1 MKKLMLVLLALL
13 ASASVASAQYRTQQ
27 DYNRPRYQYD
37 GPPHVGPVTSGT
49 FYDGRGRTLGRTMT
63 DGAGSTT
70 VYGSDGR
77 VMGRTSTDSQGTT
90 TYYGPDGRK
99 TGTGIPDGQR

>member
-13 ASASVASAQYRTQQ
+13 ASASVASAQYRTQY
-27 DYNRPRYQYD
+27 DYNRPRYDYG

-49 FYDGRGRTLGRTMT
+49 FYDGGGRITGRTMT
-63 DGAGSTT
+63 DSAGSTT
-70 VYGSDGR
+70 VYGRDGSI
-77 VMGRTSTDSQGTT
+77 MGRTSTDSQGTT

-99 TGTGIPDGQR
+99 VGTGIPDGRR